1 MTFYDLSMHSMKIIS
16 CAEPSISTDV
26 ATKNYVDARTLAD
39 VLTTNNSAGS
49 SAINMNNNKI
59 NLCGEPSISTDVAT
73 KFYVDGKLATSE
85 VPIGAI
91 IMWSN
96 YNSNPI
102 PSNYALCDG
111 TAGTPDLRGRFILSS
126 GTAPLLTSRII
137 GQTGGIETVTL
148 DISQIPSHN
157 HNVNGSTSQDGD
169 HFHTSYVVNSSQY
182 QAGFLVDAYSG
193 YNVFQNVNTTNAGT
207 HSHTINFNSADTGGG
222 QSHENMPP
230 FYVLAYI
237 MRIS

>member
-1 MTFYDLSMHSMKIIS
+1 MTLTFYDLNMNNKKIIS
-16 CAEPSISTDV
+16 CAEPTDIADV
-26 ATKNYVDARTLAD
+26 ATKNYVD
-39 VLTTNNSAGS
+39 
-49 SAINMNNNKI
+49 
-59 NLCGEPSISTDVAT
+59 
-73 KFYVDGKLATSE
+73 GKVATSE

-102 PSNYALCDG
+102 PSSYALCDG

-126 GTAPLLTSRII
+126 GTAPPLTSRSI

-148 DISQIPSHN
+148 NISQIPSHN
-157 HNVNGSTSQDGD
+157 HNVSGSTSQDGD
-169 HFHTSYVVNSSQY
+169 HFHTSNVLNSSQY
-182 QAGFLVDAYSG
+182 QTGSLIGAFSG
-193 YNVFQNVNTTNAGT
+193 YNVFQDVNTNNAGT
-207 HSHTINFNSADTGGG
+207 HHHTMNFDSGTTGGG

>member
-1 MTFYDLSMHSMKIIS
+1 MHYIGIYKMTFYDLSMNNKKIIF

-26 ATKNYVDARTLAD
+26 ATKHYVD
-39 VLTTNNSAGS
+39 V
-49 SAINMNNNKI
+49 K
-59 NLCGEPSISTDVAT
+59 V
-73 KFYVDGKLATSE
+73 ATSE

-102 PSNYALCDG
+102 PSSYALCDG

-126 GTAPLLTSRII
+126 GGLPPLTSRSI

-148 DISQIPSHN
+148 NISQIPSHD

-169 HFHTSYVVNSSQY
+169 HYHTSSVINESQY
-182 QAGFLVDAYSG
+182 QSGDLIGAYSG
-193 YNVFQNVNTTNAGT
+193 YNVRQDVNTNNAGT
-207 HSHTINFNSADTGGG
+207 HFHTMNFDSALTGGD

>member
-1 MTFYDLSMHSMKIIS
+1 MTNYNLNMNSQWIQNCLD
-16 CAEPSISTDV
+16 PSGLQDV
-26 ATKNYVDARTLAD
+26 ATKNYVD
-39 VLTTNNSAGS
+39 V
-49 SAINMNNNKI
+49 
-59 NLCGEPSISTDVAT
+59 
-73 KFYVDGKLATSE
+73 KLATSE

-102 PSNYALCDG
+102 PSSYALCDG

-126 GTAPLLTSRII
+126 GTAPPLTSRII

-148 DISQIPSHN
+148 NISQIPSHN
-157 HNVNGSTSQDGD
+157 HNVSGSTSQDGD
-169 HFHTSYVVNSSQY
+169 HYHTSNVVNSSQY
-182 QAGFLVDAYSG
+182 QTGSLVGAFSG
-193 YNVFQNVNTTNAGT
+193 YNVFQDVNTNNAGT
-207 HSHTINFNSADTGGG
+207 HHHTMNFDSGNTGGG

>member
-1 MTFYDLSMHSMKIIS
+1 MTFYDLK
-16 CAEPSISTDV
+16 
-26 ATKNYVDARTLAD
+26 
-39 VLTTNNSAGS
+39 
-49 SAINMNNNKI
+49 MNNKKI
-59 NLCGEPSISTDVAT
+59 TFCAEPSISTDVAT
-73 KFYVDGKLATSE
+73 KFYVDGKVATSE

-102 PSNYALCDG
+102 PSSYALCDG

-126 GTAPLLTSRII
+126 GGIAPLTSRSI

-148 DISQIPSHN
+148 NISQIPSHN
-157 HNVNGSTSQDGD
+157 HNVNGSTSENGD
-169 HFHTSYVVNSSQY
+169 HYHTSNVVNSSQY
-182 QAGFLVDAYSG
+182 QTGDLIDGYSG
-193 YNVFQNVNTTNAGT
+193 YNVFQDVNTNNAGT
-207 HSHTINFNSADTGGG
+207 HNHNMNFNSANTGGD
-222 QSHENMPP
+222 QPHENMPP

>member
-1 MTFYDLSMHSMKIIS
+1 MTFYELNMHNKKIIS
-16 CAEPSISTDV
+16 CDV
-26 ATKNYVDARTLAD
+26 P
-39 VLTTNNSAGS
+39 TNNA
-49 SAINMNNNKI
+49 
-59 NLCGEPSISTDVAT
+59 DVAT
-73 KFYVDGKLATSE
+73 KFYVDGKVATSE

-102 PSNYALCDG
+102 PSSYALCDG

-126 GTAPLLTSRII
+126 GAGLAPLTSRSI
-137 GQTGGIETVTL
+137 GQTGGIEAVILTT
-148 DISQIPSHN
+148 SQIPSHN
-157 HNVNGSTSQDGD
+157 HNVTGSTSQDGD
-169 HFHTSYVVNSSQY
+169 HFHTSNVLNSSQY
-182 QAGFLVDAYSG
+182 QTGSLIGAYSG
-193 YNVFQNVNTTNAGT
+193 YNVFQDVNTNNAGT
-207 HSHTINFNSADTGGG
+207 HNHTIDFVSGNTGGD